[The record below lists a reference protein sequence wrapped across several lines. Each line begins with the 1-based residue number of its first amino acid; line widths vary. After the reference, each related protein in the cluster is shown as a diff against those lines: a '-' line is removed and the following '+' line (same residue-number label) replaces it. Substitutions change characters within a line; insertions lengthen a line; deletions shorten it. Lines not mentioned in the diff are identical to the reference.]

1 MLLPPLDVVAYPA
14 FTMSRGAYVSRPPR
28 PSSTVSSSSSSSS
41 SSTLSRTYTVS
52 PDFSGIQKLVH
63 AVFRSYKITIQQAE
77 RLRSRVHQV
86 YLIKLADDSPLIL
99 KCLPAGNIRLLRHER
114 HTLDTEV
121 KTLETLHEYTQLP
134 VPRIIKYD
142 DYGGLFGS
150 PFLMMS
156 HLPGRRLS
164 ELAPHLTVT
173 ERNAIDRTVGSYV
186 RSLSS
191 LSATQ
196 FGMTHRVFERKGCN
210 TWREAFLALLEGALR
225 DGEDM
230 LVTIPYDSIR
240 YYVTKQAHIL
250 DEVTEPRLVALD
262 VCRPDNILVDEHS
275 KRVTALV
282 GFSNVIW
289 GDLLL
294 SGGITSGSD
303 AFFEGFGECPMR
315 TGGVKIRMLM

>member
-1 MLLPPLDVVAYPA
+1 
-14 FTMSRGAYVSRPPR
+14 
-28 PSSTVSSSSSSSS
+28 
-41 SSTLSRTYTVS
+41 
-52 PDFSGIQKLVH
+52 
-63 AVFRSYKITIQQAE
+63 
-77 RLRSRVHQV
+77 
-86 YLIKLADDSPLIL
+86 LIKLADDGPLVL
-99 KCLPAGNIRLLRHER
+99 KCLPAGNTRLLRHER

-121 KTLETLHEYTQLP
+121 KTLEALHEYTQLP

-142 DYGGLFGS
+142 NYGGLFGS

-164 ELAPHLTVT
+164 ELAPHLTAA
-173 ERNAIDRTVGSYV
+173 ERDTIDRTVGSYV

-196 FGMTHRVFERKGCN
+196 FGMTHRVFEHKGCKS
-210 TWREAFLALLEGALR
+210 WREAFLTLLEGALR

-240 YYVTKQAHIL
+240 YYVTKHAHVL
-250 DEVTEPRLVALD
+250 SEVTEPRLVALD
-262 VCRPDNILVDEHS
+262 VCRPDNILIDEHT
-275 KRVTALV
+275 KQVTGLV

-294 SGGITSGSD
+294 SGGITSGSG
-303 AFFEGFGECPMR
+303 AFFEGFGECPVR

>member
-14 FTMSRGAYVSRPPR
+14 FTMSREAYASRPPR
-28 PSSTVSSSSSSSS
+28 PSSTVSSTSSS
-41 SSTLSRTYTVS
+41 SSTSSRTYTAS
-52 PDFSGIQKLVH
+52 PDFSVVQKLVH
-63 AVFRSYKITIQQAE
+63 TVFRSSKITVKQAE

-86 YLIKLADDSPLIL
+86 YLIKLADDGPLVL
-99 KCLPAGNIRLLRHER
+99 KCLPAGNTRLLRHER

-134 VPRIIKYD
+134 VPRVIKYD
-142 DYGGLFGS
+142 DHGGLFGS

-156 HLPGRRLS
+156 YCPGRRLS

-173 ERNAIDRTVGSYV
+173 ERNAIDRTMGSYV

-191 LSATQ
+191 LSSTQ
-196 FGMTHRVFERKGCN
+196 FGMTHRVFEHKGCKS
-210 TWREAFLALLEGALR
+210 WREAFLALLEGALR
-225 DGEDM
+225 DAEDM

-240 YYVTKQAHIL
+240 YYVTKHVHIL

-262 VCRPDNILVDEHS
+262 VCRPDNVLVDEHT
-275 KRVTALV
+275 RQVTGLV